1 MLEEQKLTGGKR
13 AIVDY
18 ARKLVINLL
27 IPAFNIIGFA
37 GYAQLV
43 AHLCAL
49 APDVLKSR
57 TLTLVDKAMGSHAKK
72 FHYRGSTFLFDCSF
86 CDEHIKD
93 GSYAF
98 GLIREIF
105 IRDCY
110 LRFHPEAFTN
120 SKTVVDLGANR
131 GVFSVLMANHAKKV
145 VSVEVQPVFA
155 PVIAHNMAINGFS
168 NYATE
173 TAFVGYGGDYSGTKG
188 STITLDELF
197 DKYSLEAVDF
207 LKIDIEGSEFG
218 LFRSP
223 SWLMRVQRLSM
234 EVHPAFGPPAD
245 IIAILKEHG
254 FSTIITDE
262 TFRVTSG
269 LSQASFIYASRIF

>member
-1 MLEEQKLTGGKR
+1 M
-13 AIVDY
+13 DY
-18 ARKLVINLL
+18 AREMVIDLL
-27 IPAFNIIGFA
+27 IPAFNIIGIA

-57 TLTLVDKAMGSHAKK
+57 TLTLVDKAMGSHVKK

-86 CDEHIKD
+86 CDEHIQD

-110 LRFHPEAFTN
+110 LRFHPEAFNN
-120 SKTVVDLGANR
+120 SRNVVDLGANR

-145 VSVEVQPVFA
+145 LSVEVQPVFA

-168 NYATE
+168 NYVVE
-173 TAFVGYGGDYSGTKG
+173 TAFVGYGGDYSGIKR
-188 STITLDELF
+188 STTTLDELF
-197 DKYSLEAVDF
+197 DKYSLETVDF
-207 LKIDIEGSEFG
+207 LKIDIEGSEFAI
-218 LFRSP
+218 FRSP
-223 SWLMRVQRLSM
+223 SWLRRVKRVSM
-234 EVHPAFGPPAD
+234 EVHSAFGSPDD
-245 IIAILKEHG
+245 ILVVLKKNR
-254 FSTIITDE
+254 FSTFVTDE
-262 TFRVTSG
+262 TFRPNSD
-269 LSQASFIYASRIF
+269 SQRASFIYASR